1 MAACGWVPPE
11 TRARRGDERREGPQR
26 RKDRSTTR
34 TSKCLSPGDL
44 NSYARGRVPN
54 EVMSVMTP
62 PASSTRVPA
71 RRRMSAS
78 CALGVADLTMTM
90 SS

>member
-1 MAACGWVPPE
+1 M
-11 TRARRGDERREGPQR
+11 
-26 RKDRSTTR
+26 
-34 TSKCLSPGDL
+34 
-44 NSYARGRVPN
+44 PN

-62 PASSTRVPA
+62 PESSTRVPA